1 MRDKQNI
8 VQHEETKAK
17 KKGCVD
23 PDFITNHKLTMN
35 TNMEYYVEIV
45 IPLKN
50 NTHGKKKMLSFDMV
64 TIWFNMKAILDRS
77 EKKVT
82 PY

>member
-23 PDFITNHKLTMN
+23 PDFITKHKLKMN
-35 TNMEYYVEIV
+35 KYMEEYVKIV

-50 NTHGKKKMLSFDMV
+50 NTHGKKKILS
-64 TIWFNMKAILDRS
+64 
-77 EKKVT
+77 
-82 PY
+82 